1 MTAIII
7 KSAAHAEQG
16 PRERQEDAT
25 LYDPA
30 SRVFGVFDGLGGY
43 RDGDKNSALAAA
55 YLLECWSKD
64 GEPRTPGGLA
74 RAWDAACARLDSE
87 LPHGDTTATVGVVM
101 GGGRCLLV
109 LHAGDSG
116 VTRISGQDVKRLTER
131 HGEGHWVHRTMR
143 GGHTRRRPI
152 PSLRDKP
159 DTHTVPLVAG
169 DVLIFHTD
177 GLDPILSDTAALVE
191 LCAERDP
198 ERLARALCIEAL
210 TRGGDDNVSCVVLII
225 EADPTAAL
233 ASISREGLEAAGRW
247 AGLGVDGG
255 WVG

>member
-1 MTAIII
+1 MTAILI

-25 LYDPA
+25 LHDPA
-30 SRVFGVFDGLGGY
+30 SRIFGVFDGLGGY

-55 YLLECWSKD
+55 YLLDCWSRD
-64 GEPRTPGGLA
+64 GEPRTPGGLT
-74 RAWDAACARLDSE
+74 RAWDAACARLDEE
-87 LPHGDTTATVGVVM
+87 LPHGDTTATVGVVR

-109 LHAGDSG
+109 MHAGDSG

-143 GGHTRRRPI
+143 GEWVVRYGRRQ
-152 PSLRDKP
+152 RDKP
-159 DTHTVPLVAG
+159 DTHTIPLVVG
-169 DVLIFHTD
+169 DVLIIHTD
-177 GLDPILSDTAALVE
+177 GLDPILSDTTALAE

-198 ERLARALCIEAL
+198 GRLARALCTEAL
-210 TRGGDDNVSCVVLII
+210 ARGGDDNASCVVLII

-255 WVG
+255 WAG